1 MKLFRVALEN
11 IDECIEKLIRAKS
24 EILGRVAEKINRN
37 IAPIVLERLGYKIIA
52 ELYTDYE
59 DPTLVEV
66 RVKVEYPRVGNI
78 IGEEI
83 SIQNLH
89 RAIEEENRIKRRIID
104 IIKDIDSIAEL
115 IDSYVR
121 IIVEW

>member
-37 IAPIVLERLGYKIIA
+37 IAPIVLEKLGYIIIA

-83 SIQNLH
+83 SIRNLH

>member
-37 IAPIVLERLGYKIIA
+37 IAPIVLEKLGYKIIA

-66 RVKVEYPRVGNI
+66 RVKVEYPKVGNI

>member
-1 MKLFRVALEN
+1 MKLLRVALEN

-37 IAPIVLERLGYKIIA
+37 IAPIVLEKLGYKIIA

-66 RVKVEYPRVGNI
+66 RVKVEYPKVGNI

>member
-24 EILGRVAEKINRN
+24 EILSKVAEKINRN
-37 IAPIVLERLGYKIIA
+37 IAPIVLEKLGYIIIA

-66 RVKVEYPRVGNI
+66 RVKVEYPKVGNI

-83 SIQNLH
+83 SIRNLH